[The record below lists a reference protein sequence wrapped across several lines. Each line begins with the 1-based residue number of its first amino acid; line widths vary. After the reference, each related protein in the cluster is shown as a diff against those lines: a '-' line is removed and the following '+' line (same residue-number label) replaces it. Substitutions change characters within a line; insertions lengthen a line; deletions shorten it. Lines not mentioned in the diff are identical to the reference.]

1 MISKIFSAAKFFPLI
16 GKEYFNIVTEKLYG
30 QGGHCEFNLLKRN
43 YQI

>member
-1 MISKIFSAAKFFPLI
+1 MISKIFSKAKLLPLI
-16 GKEYFNIVTEKLYG
+16 GKGYFNIVTEKLYG